1 MNDEIKKKG
10 MSTGAKW
17 GIGCGCGCLV
27 MVVLIV
33 VGVVF
38 GVRFAKNKV
47 AGMTQDLKQHGF
59 EKEVKGQAIDVTD
72 EITEP
77 ILYAGQVVKI
87 LGNCTTNLAILAQ
100 VAEIHGRVDGKVYF
114 RGQIL
119 TIQPNAVLMN
129 GLDVT
134 AQVIQNYGTING
146 EITGVYQSIVDKK
159 AAKD

>member
-10 MSTGAKW
+10 LSTGSKW

-38 GVRFAKNKV
+38 GVRFAKDKV
-47 AGMTQDLKQHGF
+47 AGMTQELKQYGF
-59 EKEVKGQAIDVTD
+59 EKEVKGQIVEVKEDIA
-72 EITEP
+72 EP
-77 ILYAGQVVKI
+77 TLYAGQAVKI

-100 VAEIHGRVDGKVYF
+100 MGEIHGRVDGKVYF

-119 TIQPNAVLMN
+119 IIQPNAVLMN
-129 GLDVT
+129 GLDVK
-134 AQVIQNYGTING
+134 AQVIQKYGTING
-146 EITGVYQSIVDKK
+146 EITGVYQTIDDKS
-159 AAKD
+159 AK

>member
-27 MVVLIV
+27 LVILIA
-33 VGVVF
+33 VGVFV
-38 GVRFAKNKV
+38 GVRFATAKV
-47 AGMTQDLKQHGF
+47 AQMTQELKLHGF
-59 EKEVKGQAIDVTD
+59 DKEVKGQVIEVKDP
-72 EITEP
+72 ITEP
-77 ILYAGQVVKI
+77 TLYAGQMVKI
-87 LGNCTTNLAILAQ
+87 LGSCSTNIAILAQ
-100 VAEIHGRVDGKVYF
+100 VAEIHGTVEGKVYF

-134 AQVIQNYGTING
+134 AQVIQKYGTING
-146 EITGVYQSIVDKK
+146 DITGTYSTIVDKAPSK
-159 AAKD
+159 